1 MLQTQKNRNK
11 VNSNKDYYARFHR
24 LTVWG
29 VGLFFAFNQEN
40 FMNTPNDQKQE
51 VTIETLP
58 PLFDTKTLSTALG
71 LTSAWAE
78 HARWKGTGPNFIRVG
93 GAVRYRREDVLQW
106 LEKGTRS
113 STFSI
118 SK

>member
-1 MLQTQKNRNK
+1 
-11 VNSNKDYYARFHR
+11 
-24 LTVWG
+24 
-29 VGLFFAFNQEN
+29 
-40 FMNTPNDQKQE
+40 MNNPNDQKQE

-58 PLFDTKTLSTALG
+58 PLFDTKTLTTALG
-71 LTSAWAE
+71 LTPAWAE

-93 GAVRYRREDVLQW
+93 GAVRYRRDDVLQW

>member
-1 MLQTQKNRNK
+1 MHQTQKNRNK
-11 VNSNKDYYARFHR
+11 VNSNKDFTPDFTD
-24 LTVWG
+24 LLSG
-29 VGLFFAFNQEN
+29 ESGFFFAFNMEK
-40 FMNTPNDQKQE
+40 FMNNPNDQKQE

-71 LTSAWAE
+71 LTPAWAE

-93 GAVRYRREDVLQW
+93 GAVRYRRDDVLQW

-113 STFSI
+113 STFSV

>member
-1 MLQTQKNRNK
+1 
-11 VNSNKDYYARFHR
+11 
-24 LTVWG
+24 
-29 VGLFFAFNQEN
+29 
-40 FMNTPNDQKQE
+40 MNNPNDQKQEATE

-58 PLFDTKTLSTALG
+58 PLFDTKTLTTVLG
-71 LTSAWAE
+71 LTPAWAE
-78 HARWKGTGPNFIRVG
+78 HDRWKGTGPKFIRVSG
-93 GAVRYRREDVLQW
+93 PVRYRREDVLKW

>member
-1 MLQTQKNRNK
+1 MFKFQQ
-11 VNSNKDYYARFHR
+11 NSNKDYYARFHR
-24 LTVWG
+24 LTVCG
-29 VGLFFAFNQEN
+29 VGLFFAFNQEK
-40 FMNTPNDQKQE
+40 FMNNPNDQKQE

-71 LTSAWAE
+71 LTPAWAE

-93 GAVRYRREDVLQW
+93 GAVRYRRDDVLQW

>member
-1 MLQTQKNRNK
+1 MT
-11 VNSNKDYYARFHR
+11 
-24 LTVWG
+24 
-29 VGLFFAFNQEN
+29 E
-40 FMNTPNDQKQE
+40 
-51 VTIETLP
+51 ITLDNMP
-58 PLFDTKTLSTALG
+58 PLMDTKTLAKVLAL
-71 LTSAWAE
+71 TPAWAE

-93 GAVRYRREDVLQW
+93 GAVRYRRDDVLQW